1 MRRGPL
7 REDKS
12 MTRGLLAAAVAAIAL
27 AMPASA
33 QDWPKGTVSLVVPFP
48 AGGPLD
54 VMARPTAQKL
64 QEKWGQPVV
73 VENRAGATGTIATNF
88 VVRAKPDG
96 QTLLFTVDLPITM
109 APSLIKTPY
118 DPLKDLKLI
127 AVIAETEQM
136 LVVHPSVGVTDLAGL
151 VAKAKAE
158 PGKLSFSSAGIGSPG
173 HLCMELIKQATG
185 TDMTHVPYR
194 GAAPAMTALVSGE
207 VKVFCGPLTQGLPHV
222 RGNRAVPIATSG
234 TQRAAL
240 TPEVPTLTQAGL
252 KDLVMMAQYYVMAP
266 KDLPD
271 PIAAKLRADLK
282 AALGAEDIKKLFASI
297 GVDLKWLEGDA
308 GMNVIRADL
317 ERWRGVVKSANI
329 KVQ

>member
-1 MRRGPL
+1 MAGRMWAAL
-7 REDKS
+7 V
-12 MTRGLLAAAVAAIAL
+12 AAAAF
-27 AMPASA
+27 AMPAHA
-33 QDWPKGTVSLVVPFP
+33 QDWPKGTVSLIVPFP

-118 DPLKDLKLI
+118 DPVQDLKLI

-136 LVVHPSVGVTDLAGL
+136 LVVHPSVGVSDMAGL
-151 VAKAKAE
+151 LAKAKAQ

-173 HLCMELIKQATG
+173 HLCIELIKQATG

-207 VKVFCGPLTQGLPHV
+207 VQVFCGPLTQGLPHV
-222 RGNRAVPIATSG
+222 RANRAVPIATSG
-234 TQRAAL
+234 KQRAAL
-240 TPEVPTLTQAGL
+240 TPEVPTMIEAGL
-252 KDLVMMAQYYVMAP
+252 KDLVMLAQYYVMAP

-271 PIAAKLRADLK
+271 AVAGKVRADLK

-297 GVDLKWLEGDA
+297 GVYLKWLEGED
-308 GMNVIRADL
+308 GMSVIRADI

-329 KVQ
+329 KLQ

>member
-1 MRRGPL
+1 MAGR
-7 REDKS
+7 
-12 MTRGLLAAAVAAIAL
+12 MWAAILAAAAF
-27 AMPASA
+27 AMPAHA

-64 QEKWGQPVV
+64 QEKWGHPVV
-73 VENRAGATGTIATNF
+73 VENRAGATGTIATNY

-109 APSLIKTPY
+109 APNLLKTPY
-118 DPLKDLKLI
+118 DPVKDLKLVG
-127 AVIAETEQM
+127 VIAETEQM
-136 LVVHPSVGVTDLAGL
+136 LVVHPSIGVSDLAGL
-151 VAKAKAE
+151 LARAKAE

-173 HLCMELIKQATG
+173 HLCIEMIKQATG
-185 TDMTHVPYR
+185 TSMTHVPYR

-207 VKVFCGPLTQGLPHV
+207 VQVFCGPLTQGLPHI
-222 RGNRAVPIATSG
+222 RAKRAVPLATSG
-234 TQRAAL
+234 KQRAAL
-240 TPEVPTLTQAGL
+240 TPEVPTMIEADL

-266 KDLPD
+266 KDTPD
-271 PIAAKLRADLK
+271 AIAGKIRADLK

-297 GVDLKWLEGDA
+297 GVYLKWLEGEE
-308 GMNVIRADL
+308 GLNVIRADL
-317 ERWRGVVKSANI
+317 ARWRGVVKSANI

>member
-1 MRRGPL
+1 MAGRMWAAL
-7 REDKS
+7 V
-12 MTRGLLAAAVAAIAL
+12 AAAAF
-27 AMPASA
+27 AMPAHA

-64 QEKWGQPVV
+64 QEKWGHPVV

-118 DPLKDLKLI
+118 DPVQDLKLI

-136 LVVHPSVGVTDLAGL
+136 LVVHPSVGVSDMAGL
-151 VAKAKAE
+151 LAKAKAE

-173 HLCMELIKQATG
+173 HLCIELIKQATG

-207 VKVFCGPLTQGLPHV
+207 VQVFCGPLTQGLAHV
-222 RGNRAVPIATSG
+222 RAKRAVPIATSG
-234 TQRAAL
+234 KQRAAL
-240 TPEVPTLTQAGL
+240 TPDVPTMIEAGL
-252 KDLVMMAQYYVMAP
+252 RDLVMLAQYYVMAP

-271 PIAAKLRADLK
+271 AIAGKVRADLK
-282 AALGAEDIKKLFASI
+282 AALGAEDIEKLFASI
-297 GVDLKWLEGDA
+297 GVYLKWLEGED
-308 GMNVIRADL
+308 GMSVIRADI